1 LTASAQTVPVSANLH
16 SAKLPGSLIG
26 LISRLSANLF
36 YLPDN
41 EVFALNLRAMLAIRH
56 KHKPRTRNALCQI
69 LGILHR
75 HQTIILARQYGRRH
89 L

>member
-1 LTASAQTVPVSANLH
+1 VISA
-16 SAKLPGSLIG
+16 LPRGWTRSPATG
-26 LISRLSANLF
+26 KPF
-36 YLPDN
+36 YLSHN
-41 EVFALNLRAMLAIRH
+41 QVLALNVRAMLAIWD
-56 KHKPRTRNALCQI
+56 KHKPCTKNCLRQI